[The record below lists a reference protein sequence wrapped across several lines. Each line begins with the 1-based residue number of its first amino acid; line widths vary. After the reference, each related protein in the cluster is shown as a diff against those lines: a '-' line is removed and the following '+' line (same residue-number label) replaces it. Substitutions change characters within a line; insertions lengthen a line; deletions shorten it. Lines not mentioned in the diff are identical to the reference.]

1 MHPQPSFWQA
11 FKRTFRTLFTDQG
24 VLLMVVLAPILYG
37 FFYPWPYANQQALK
51 VPAAV
56 VDYDNSNLSRQII
69 RFASASPKIEV
80 VRLNSEQEAKEA
92 LWRGQIEGYMVIPA
106 NLKHDVLHRKAA
118 NVAIAGNGSYALLN
132 KSVLYGF
139 AEAVG
144 TVSAGI
150 AIKQF
155 TAQGLSPEQ
164 ALASAQPLT
173 LKTKAYYNPS
183 EGYGSYVVPA
193 VALLIL
199 QQTLLIGTALFA
211 GTLYEANAAQASV
224 KTWLGR
230 IAAISSVSALI
241 MAFYFGWLF
250 TWQDFGRGGNVLG
263 TLLLIALYA
272 PAVIV
277 WGLLCGLWFKVRER
291 SVQIILFSSMP
302 MYFMTGFSWP
312 SEGLPPLARLLSWL
326 IPSTPAIHASVRL
339 NQMGAS
345 VAEVAPYLV
354 NILML
359 GLLGFALLCW
369 AGRRRAGA
377 AQPPHTEK
385 QT

>member
-1 MHPQPSFWQA
+1 MGGAMNPSASFWAA
-11 FKRTFRTLFTDQG
+11 FKHTFHSIFTDQG

-56 VDYDNSNLSRQII
+56 VDYDNSNLSRQIV
-69 RFASASPKIEV
+69 RFAAASPKIEV
-80 VRLNSEQEAKEA
+80 LRLDSEQAAKVA

-139 AEAVG
+139 SEAVG

-155 TAQGLSPEQ
+155 TAQGQSDDQ
-164 ALASAQPLT
+164 AFASAQPLA

-199 QQTLLIGTALFA
+199 QQTLLIGTALFV
-211 GTLYEANAAQASV
+211 GTQYEAKAAYAPI

-230 IAAISSVSALI
+230 IGAFSLVSSLM

-250 TWQDFGRGGNVLG
+250 VWQDYGHGKNVAG
-263 TLLLIALYA
+263 ALLLILLYA
-272 PAVIV
+272 PTVIV
-277 WGLLCGLWFKVRER
+277 WGMLCGLWFKVRER
-291 SVQIILFSSMP
+291 SVQVILFTSMP
-302 MYFMTGFSWP
+302 MYFMTGVSWP
-312 SEGLPPLARLLSWL
+312 SEGLPPLALLL
-326 IPSTPAIHASVRL
+326 GKLVPSTPAIHASLRL

-345 VAEVAPYLV
+345 VAEVAPYLI
-354 NILML
+354 NLLAL
-359 GLLGFALLCW
+359 GLIGFGLLCW
-369 AGRRRAGA
+369 FGRTKEK
-377 AQPPHTEK
+377 PPPP
-385 QT
+385 

>member
-1 MHPQPSFWQA
+1 MQPTRFWQA
-11 FKRTFRTLFTDQG
+11 FKQTFRHIFTDQG
-24 VLLMVVLAPILYG
+24 VLLMVVLAPIIYG
-37 FFYPWPYANQQALK
+37 FFYPWPYGSQQALK

-69 RFASASPKIEV
+69 RFASASPKIDV
-80 VRLNSEQEAKEA
+80 LRLNSEQEAKEA
-92 LWRGQIEGYMVIPA
+92 LWRGQIEGYMVIPP

-139 AEAVG
+139 SEAVG

-155 TAQGLSPEQ
+155 TAQGQSPDQ
-164 ALASAQPLT
+164 AMMSAQPLS

-199 QQTLLIGTALFA
+199 QQTLLIGSALFA
-211 GTLYEANAAQASV
+211 GTLYEAKTAQGRAPV
-224 KTWLGR
+224 WLGR
-230 IAAISSVSALI
+230 IGAISLVSALV

-263 TLLLIALYA
+263 ALLLILLYA
-272 PAVIV
+272 PTVTI

-291 SVQIILFSSMP
+291 SVQVILFTSMP

-312 SEGLPPLARLLSWL
+312 SEGLPPLARLLGWL

-345 VAEVAPYLV
+345 MAEVAPYLV
-354 NILML
+354 NILAL
-359 GLLGFALLCW
+359 GLIGLALLCW
-369 AGRRRAGA
+369 FGRTRPQAKTATPTRRS
-377 AQPPHTEK
+377 P
-385 QT
+385 

>member
-1 MHPQPSFWQA
+1 MTNIGFWQT
-11 FKRTFRTLFTDQG
+11 FKHTLGTVFRDQG

-51 VPAAV
+51 VPAAI

-69 RFASASPKIEV
+69 RFADASPKISV
-80 VRLNSEQEAKEA
+80 IRLGSEQEAKEA

-155 TAQGLSPEQ
+155 NAQGLSLDQ
-164 ALASAQPLT
+164 AATSTQPLA

-199 QQTLLIGTALFA
+199 QQTLLIGSALFS
-211 GTLYEANAAQASV
+211 GTLFEARTAQANIT
-224 KTWLGR
+224 TWLGR
-230 IAAISSVSALI
+230 IGAIASVSALI

-250 TWQDFGRGGNVLG
+250 TWQDYGRGGNVLG
-263 TLLLIALYA
+263 ALLLILLYA
-272 PAVIV
+272 PTVIV

-291 SVQIILFSSMP
+291 SVQIILFTSMP
-302 MYFMTGFSWP
+302 MYFMSGFSWP
-312 SEGLPPLARLLSWL
+312 SEGLPWLARALSWL

-345 VAEVAPYLV
+345 VAETAPYLV
-354 NILML
+354 NIFLL
-359 GLLGFALLCW
+359 GLVGLILLCW
-369 AGRRRAGA
+369 FGRIRPETATQETDQA
-377 AQPPHTEK
+377 
-385 QT
+385 